1 VSQIPRPNPVSTP
14 LHKQTYRSKPDENA
28 TMDVGNNYDTPLSD
42 FNVEVRI
49 EQSIMRDARPPDEET
64 TEPELY
70 TPSKP
75 VTWDETQGSYV

>member
-1 VSQIPRPNPVSTP
+1 
-14 LHKQTYRSKPDENA
+14 
-28 TMDVGNNYDTPLSD
+28 MDVGNNYDTALTD

-49 EQSIMRDARPPDEET
+49 EQSVMRDARPPGEETT

-75 VTWDETQGSYV
+75 TWDETQGSYV